1 MSTLGPATPPTTGEA
16 SDADETAVQPV
27 AGFGII
33 DRLIGRGDS
42 GPRPATRRSDL
53 IEAGVFA
60 LLVVIAVVV
69 TVAGTRYR
77 VQVST
82 DIAMFVTLAY
92 SWNVISGFTGY
103 ISFGQVAFFGF
114 GAYATSLLI
123 IHAGLTW
130 WLAAAVAA
138 VMSGLL
144 AIPLGMIML
153 RLRGIY
159 FALGMF
165 AIVSVLSLTASRWS
179 YTGSG
184 TGLILP
190 GKLAQVAV
198 FAAMIVAAVLA
209 FGLNAYMSRS
219 RFGLRAM
226 SIRDDE
232 EVASAMGVRAT
243 RVKVMAFALS
253 ATLPAFVGGLVAY
266 NRSFINA
273 ASVFDPTID
282 LQTILFAMAGGI
294 GTLWGPLIGA
304 VSLELIGNQLWLNY
318 PSIQLA
324 LFGALIIL
332 ILLFLPGGVV
342 SLFNRFGM
350 LRRPIVKAPAV
361 LPEGRPPVV
370 PEVDGL
376 RSEQIL
382 ECHEVGV
389 SFGGV
394 HALQEVSLSV
404 DRGETVCIIGA
415 NGAGKTTLVKLLCRL
430 YEPTAGRLT
439 VDGSDL
445 AGVDHAAWR
454 GRVAAIF
461 QDFARYQL
469 SARENVAMG
478 APHLAGDTER
488 LREAARRAGA
498 LGVIEGLPRGWETVL
513 SRAYTGGVD
522 LSGGEWQRIA
532 LARALFAVEG
542 GARILILDEPTA
554 HLDVRAEAEIYDRF
568 LELTAG
574 LTTVVI
580 SHRFSTVRRA
590 NRIVVLEE
598 GRVVEQGTHD
608 QLVAA
613 HGQYARLFRLQAERF
628 ADEGPAAT
636 EREEA

>member
-1 MSTLGPATPPTTGEA
+1 MSTLGPATPPTTGEV
-16 SDADETAVQPV
+16 SDADGTAIQPA

-53 IEAGVFA
+53 VEAGVFA

-114 GAYATSLLI
+114 GAYVTSLLI

-179 YTGSG
+179 YAGSG
-184 TGLILP
+184 TGLIIP

-253 ATLPAFVGGLVAY
+253 ATLPSFVGGLVAY

-273 ASVFDPTID
+273 ASAFDPTID

-376 RSEQIL
+376 RSEKIL
-382 ECHEVGV
+382 ECREVGV

-415 NGAGKTTLVKLLCRL
+415 NGAGKTTLFNAVTGMVKPSHGEIVFNGKAITDQLPHRLPKLGLARTFQIPRPFESMTVWENILLAAYGGRCSHDAVNQAAWVVRTLDLEDLWLQPVVTLPAGHRRL
-430 YEPTAGRLT
+430 IELGRALALQPDLILLDEVMAGMTQEELERVRGT
-439 VDGSDL
+439 IRAMASHGVGAVAGVEHVIRAIVDL
-445 AGVDHAAWR
+445 AD
-454 GRVAAIF
+454 
-461 QDFARYQL
+461 
-469 SARENVAMG
+469 
-478 APHLAGDTER
+478 
-488 LREAARRAGA
+488 
-498 LGVIEGLPRGWETVL
+498 
-513 SRAYTGGVD
+513 
-522 LSGGEWQRIA
+522 
-532 LARALFAVEG
+532 
-542 GARILILDEPTA
+542 
-554 HLDVRAEAEIYDRF
+554 
-568 LELTAG
+568 
-574 LTTVVI
+574 
-580 SHRFSTVRRA
+580 
-590 NRIVVLEE
+590 RIVVLDE
-598 GRVVEQGTHD
+598 GRLIASGPPDTILRDPEVVRAYLGGELPT
-608 QLVAA
+608 
-613 HGQYARLFRLQAERF
+613 
-628 ADEGPAAT
+628 
-636 EREEA
+636 